1 MALFKKR
8 AKLQDPFVLEFS
20 KGDSQKLR
28 HDPVVTEVI
37 EELGQQERVA
47 RSGIIQQL
55 PLMTLNVACQL
66 FQQLRSR
73 VIEHEQPIVFD
84 TITVLQR
91 QEAGRSFK
99 YEPYVRVKQFALN
112 RHYRDFT
119 GNVINTIFTTPE
131 FADFDYDNKRT
142 WANEF
147 ITAYQAANPDQ
158 QIVALVP
165 SEAQADA
172 ADFRVRYAGLDEVV
186 QPATRPASEAP
197 AASSANTEKIPASQT
212 GATTKNQATKVAAS
226 GGATTSQP
234 TSSGDRTGER
244 KSGSNEST
252 SQAEGSS
259 TAKPEKMPVI
269 PKPSRIGQIKVPQF
283 KVQNLS
289 AVPEADPQYVAYQ
302 VEQKKRHSNAYLRTL
317 EQRLN
322 ADTTQDLV
330 SYSEQQR
337 QAIAKQLRDYQ
348 AEHEIQA
355 KLRKKIQE
363 ETAQHKAHTEA
374 KVLADLKAQ
383 CSADVQQIQAD
394 AERAVAQRQAEYE
407 HQVKETQ
414 KDLAEKT
421 VQAANAEFEKQ
432 LKAHKT
438 ALKQQLA
445 SLKQELE
452 QQTRAEYNRRVG
464 QLVANNQNIAGTVYQ
479 NLAKK
484 LDEYA
489 LEVTKVH
496 LNAVEL
502 QASAD
507 RAKRN
512 LVDVQQLEHKL
523 DRTIAEKQ
531 TVTREKEDLQKL
543 LQTQT
548 TELTQLKQQSGQ
560 GQMTTASSELEKL
573 LALQMAQN
581 QKAANTKVAKNKNT
595 EDDSVSG
602 SNKHATR
609 LTVALATMLGV
620 VTLGGGGL
628 WAYQSNQ
635 RMSSALTDS
644 KSQISKTQ
652 QAASSLDK
660 KYDDLNTA
668 NQNLKGKVESQQS
681 QLSKASEETKT
692 ARSQAKE
699 AQNKLSSAQSTAT
712 SNANKASQK

>member
-8 AKLQDPFVLEFS
+8 AKLQEPFVLEFS

-28 HDPVVTEVI
+28 HNPVVAELI

-73 VIEHEQPIVFD
+73 VIEEEQPIVFE

-91 QEAGRSFK
+91 QEAGRNFK
-99 YEPYVRVKQFALN
+99 YEPYVRVNQFTLD
-112 RHYRDFT
+112 RDYRDFT
-119 GNVINTIFTTPE
+119 GTVINTIFNSPE
-131 FADFDYDNKRT
+131 FADFDYDNKQT

-147 ITAYQAANPDQ
+147 VTAYQAANPDQ

-165 SEAQADA
+165 SEAQANA
-172 ADFRVRYAGLDEVV
+172 ADFRVRYTGLDEVV
-186 QPATRPASEAP
+186 QPTTSPASEATV
-197 AASSANTEKIPASQT
+197 ASSATEKAPASQT
-212 GATTKNQATKVAAS
+212 RATSENQSAAATASAGGTANQATNA
-226 GGATTSQP
+226 
-234 TSSGDRTGER
+234 GDRQAVTTEA
-244 KSGSNEST
+244 T

-259 TAKPEKMPVI
+259 TDKPAKPAVVI
-269 PKPSRIGQIKVPQF
+269 PKPARIGQIKVPQF
-283 KVQNLS
+283 TVKNLS

-302 VEQKKRHSNAYLRTL
+302 VEQKKRHSNTYLQTL
-317 EQRLN
+317 ERRLN
-322 ADTTQDLV
+322 ADATQDLV

-348 AEHEIQA
+348 AEHANEA
-355 KLRKKIQE
+355 NLRKKIQA

-421 VQAANAEFEKQ
+421 LQRANAEFEKQ

-452 QQTRAEYNRRVG
+452 QQMRAEYNRRVG

-531 TVTREKEDLQKL
+531 TITREKEDLQKL

-548 TELTQLKQQSGQ
+548 TELSQLKQQSGQ
-560 GQMTTASSELEKL
+560 DQTMAASSQLTQL
-573 LALQMAQN
+573 LAAQ
-581 QKAANTKVAKNKNT
+581 
-595 EDDSVSG
+595 
-602 SNKHATR
+602 
-609 LTVALATMLGV
+609 LATKQQPTPAKSVEHEPQSKTLQKVSLGIGTAV
-620 VTLGGGGL
+620 GLAVLGGGGL
-628 WAYQSNQ
+628 WAYHDHQQ
-635 RMSSALTDS
+635 VTQALTTNQQQLRQAQSDTAS
-644 KSQISKTQ
+644 LNQQYYQLSQRNTALKKQTDQAQSAAKTAQ
-652 QAASSLDK
+652 SEKQAAK
-660 KYDDLNTA
+660 A
-668 NQNLKGKVESQQS
+668 
-681 QLSKASEETKT
+681 QLPK
-692 ARSQAKE
+692 
-699 AQNKLSSAQSTAT
+699 AQSTAQSTAEKT
-712 SNANKASQK
+712 SEK

>member
-8 AKLQDPFVLEFS
+8 AKLQEPFVLEFS

-28 HDPVVTEVI
+28 HDAVVTELI

-66 FQQLRSR
+66 FQRLREH
-73 VIEHEQPIVFD
+73 VIDQGDPMSFE

-91 QEAGRSFK
+91 QAAGRGFK
-99 YEPYVRVKQFALN
+99 YEPYVRVGQFTVD
-112 RHYRDFT
+112 RDYRDFT
-119 GNVINTIFTTPE
+119 GAVVNSIFNAPE
-131 FADFDYDNKRT
+131 FADIDYDDKRT
-142 WANEF
+142 WASEF
-147 ITAYQAANPDQ
+147 MAAYQAANPDQ
-158 QIVALVP
+158 QVVALVP
-165 SEAQADA
+165 SETQAEAD
-172 ADFRVRYAGLDEVV
+172 DFRVRYAGLDEVV
-186 QPATRPASEAP
+186 QPATSPASEAP
-197 AASSANTEKIPASQT
+197 AASSA
-212 GATTKNQATKVAAS
+212 TTKNQTTKVAAS
-226 GGATTSQP
+226 AGATTSQP

-244 KSGSNEST
+244 KAVSNEST

-269 PKPSRIGQIKVPQF
+269 SKPSRIGQIKVPQF
-283 KVQNLS
+283 KVQNLA
-289 AVPEADPQYVAYQ
+289 AVPEADQQYVAYQ
-302 VEQKKRHSNAYLRTL
+302 VEQKKRHSNTYLHTL

-322 ADTTQDLV
+322 ADATQDLV

-348 AEHEIQA
+348 AQHDPQADLRETIQA
-355 KLRKKIQE
+355 QV
-363 ETAQHKAHTEA
+363 AQSKAQTEA
-374 KVLADLKAQ
+374 KVLADLKSK
-383 CSADVQQIQAD
+383 CDVDVQQIQAD
-394 AERAVAQRQAEYE
+394 AERAVTKRQAEYE
-407 HQVKETQ
+407 QQ
-414 KDLAEKT
+414 
-421 VQAANAEFEKQ
+421 VQATKQDLDTKAVQDANERYTSE
-432 LKAHKT
+432 LKARQT

-445 SLKQELE
+445 SLKHELD

-531 TVTREKEDLQKL
+531 TVTREKEELQKL

-560 GQMTTASSELEKL
+560 VQPPAASSQLEQL
-573 LALQMAQN
+573 LAAQ
-581 QKAANTKVAKNKNT
+581 
-595 EDDSVSG
+595 
-602 SNKHATR
+602 
-609 LTVALATMLGV
+609 LATKQQPTPAKSVEHEPQPRTLQKMGLGLGTAV
-620 VTLGGGGL
+620 GLAVLGGGGL
-628 WAYQSNQ
+628 WAYHDHQQVAQALITNQQQLRQAQSNTASLNRQ
-635 RMSSALTDS
+635 YYQLSQHNTALKGQVSAA
-644 KSQISKTQ
+644 Q
-652 QAASSLDK
+652 QATKDA
-660 KYDDLNTA
+660 
-668 NQNLKGKVESQQS
+668 QS
-681 QLSKASEETKT
+681 QTQATKAQLTKAQATAKSAVKKTSEK
-692 ARSQAKE
+692 
-699 AQNKLSSAQSTAT
+699 
-712 SNANKASQK
+712 